1 MTIFHCISD
10 SDDTFNV
17 PMWILSFADTILG
30 TLSNRKWSFTE
41 FKKKKRKEK
50 REPPSSVKYF
60 YTATFCSSAD
70 LPSSLRNHGN
80 FKITL
85 QELKTETKRSWKHFS
100 LANWHAVFVF
110 MSFNFNT
117 DNLLSETL
125 RQSGS
130 CKSCLDTVEEGSWDF
145 MGHPLPLNR
154 WPGKPSFC
162 MKAIQSERWGALGR
176 KMTSPL

>member
-10 SDDTFNV
+10 FDDTFNV
-17 PMWILSFADTILG
+17 PMWILSFADTMLG

-41 FKKKKRKEK
+41 FKK
-50 REPPSSVKYF
+50 RERENIPLLWNIF
-60 YTATFCSSAD
+60 IWLLFCSSAD

-100 LANWHAVFVF
+100 LASWHAVFVF

-130 CKSCLDTVEEGSWDF
+130 RKSCLDTVEEGSWDF
-145 MGHPLPLNR
+145 MGHPLPL
-154 WPGKPSFC
+154 SH
-162 MKAIQSERWGALGR
+162 
-176 KMTSPL
+176 